1 MSKGEVNNFHLLSD
15 KWVLFAHLPH
25 DTNWSLNS
33 YKKIQ
38 TFSSVEDVLD
48 VYNILPDK
56 LIKNCMLFLMKE
68 GINPTWEDKNNRNGG
83 CFSFKIETKIITQV
97 WNEISFLLLGS
108 TLSKDDN
115 MLKHINGITISPKK
129 SFNILKIW
137 LKDCSYQNPNLI
149 IDINGINKKGCL
161 FRRHNIKY

>member
-1 MSKGEVNNFHLLSD
+1 MSKGEVDNFHLLSD

-38 TFSSVEDVLD
+38 TFGSVEDVLD

-108 TLSKDDN
+108 TLSKDEN

-149 IDINGINKKGCL
+149 IDINGISKKGCL

>member
-1 MSKGEVNNFHLLSD
+1 MSKGELNNFHLLSD

-38 TFSSVEDVLD
+38 TFESVEDVLD

>member
-1 MSKGEVNNFHLLSD
+1 MSKGGVNNFHLLSD

-38 TFSSVEDVLD
+38 TFESVEDVLD
-48 VYNILPDK
+48 VYNILSDK

-108 TLSKDDN
+108 TLSKDEN

>member
-1 MSKGEVNNFHLLSD
+1 MSKGGVNNFHLLSD

-38 TFSSVEDVLD
+38 TFESVEDVLD
-48 VYNILPDK
+48 VYNILSDK

>member
-1 MSKGEVNNFHLLSD
+1 MSKGEVDNFHLLSD

-38 TFSSVEDVLD
+38 TFESVEDVLD

-108 TLSKDDN
+108 TLSKDEN

>member
-1 MSKGEVNNFHLLSD
+1 MSKGGVNNFHLLSD

-38 TFSSVEDVLD
+38 TFESVEDVLD

>member
-1 MSKGEVNNFHLLSD
+1 MSKGEVVNFHLLSD

-38 TFSSVEDVLD
+38 SFKTVEDVLD
-48 VYNILPDK
+48 VYNVLPDK
-56 LIKNCMLFLMKE
+56 LIKNCMLFLMKD
-68 GINPTWEDKNNRNGG
+68 GINPTWEDKNNKDGG
-83 CFSFKIETKIITQV
+83 SFSFKIETKNIMKV

-108 TLSKDDN
+108 TLSKDEN